1 MSKIK
6 LEYIWLDG
14 YNPEQNIRSKTKI
27 LDKKEIEDGLKVENL
42 PVWSFDGSSTKQA
55 TGDKSDC
62 LLQPVYMIKDPTRPE
77 GYLVLCEVLNPDWTP
92 HESNTRHKLREL
104 SKVSKKHQFWFG
116 FEQEYVLTNIQ
127 GKPLGFPTLGYPKPQ
142 GEFYCGIG
150 SQNIEGRDV
159 VEEHLDLCLDA
170 GLDITGINAEV
181 MIGQWEYQLM
191 GKDSLKA
198 ADDLIL
204 SRYILTKTM
213 ERYQVVVDIKPKPIE
228 GDWNGSGM
236 HVNFSTKETR
246 DKGGEEMFNS
256 ICDTLG
262 FYHQEHI
269 EVYGNDNEKRL
280 TGLHETQSIDKFS
293 YGVSDRGSSIR
304 IPISTVKNNWKGY
317 LEDRRPASNGDPY
330 LILEKLVSNVS
341 SALTTKKKQECLE
354 LKK

>member
-27 LDKKEIEDGLKVENL
+27 LDSKELEDGLKVENL

-55 TGDKSDC
+55 EGDNSDC
-62 LLQPVYMIKDPTRPE
+62 LLQPVYMVKDTSRE
-77 GYLVLCEVLNPDWTP
+77 AGYIVLCEVLNPDWTP
-92 HESNTRHKLREL
+92 HKSNTRHKLREL
-104 SKVSKKHQFWFG
+104 SKLGNKHNFWFA
-116 FEQEYVLTNIQ
+116 FEQEYVLTNVQ
-127 GKPLGFPTLGYPKPQ
+127 DKPLGFPTIGYPDPQ
-142 GEFYCGIG
+142 GEYYCGIG
-150 SQNIEGRDV
+150 AGKVEGRDL
-159 VEEHLDLCLDA
+159 VEEHLDICLDT

-191 GKDSLKA
+191 SKNTLKA
-198 ADDLIL
+198 ADELII
-204 SRYILTKTM
+204 SRYLLLKLM
-213 ERYQVVVDIKPKPIE
+213 ERYQVVVNLTPKPVE

-246 DKGGEEMFNS
+246 EIGGKKLFYD
-256 ICDTLG
+256 ICESLG
-262 FYHQEHI
+262 FYHKEHI
-269 EVYGNDNEKRL
+269 DVYGANNDKRL

-293 YGVSDRGSSIR
+293 FGVSDRGSSIR

-330 LILEKLVSNVS
+330 LILERLVRTVS
-341 SALTTKKKQECLE
+341 ESLKTQNLQEA
-354 LKK
+354 

>member
-27 LDKKEIEDGLKVENL
+27 INSSELDNGIKIEDL

-55 TGDKSDC
+55 SGDRSDC
-62 LLQPVYMIKDPTRPE
+62 LLQPVSLIKDPTRTN
-77 GYLVLCEVLNPDWTP
+77 GYIVLCEVLNADWSP
-92 HESNTRHKLREL
+92 HKSNTRHKLRLL
-104 SKVSKKHQFWFG
+104 SKNTNKHNFWFA

-127 GKPLGFPTLGYPKPQ
+127 GKPLGFPTIGYPNPQ
-142 GEFYCGIG
+142 GKYYCGIG
-150 SQNIEGRDV
+150 TENVEGRDV
-159 VEEHLDLCLDA
+159 VEEHLDLCLEA

-181 MIGQWEYQLM
+181 MVGQWEYQLM

-198 ADDLIL
+198 ADDLIF
-204 SRYILTKTM
+204 SRYLLIRSM
-213 ERYQVVVDIKPKPIE
+213 EKFGVVVDLTPKPVE

-246 DKGGEEMFNS
+246 EKGGKDMFEN
-256 ICDTLG
+256 ICDSLG
-262 FYHQEHI
+262 FYHDEHI
-269 EVYGNDNEKRL
+269 EVYGVGNEKRL

-293 YGVSDRGSSIR
+293 YGISDRGSSIR
-304 IPISTVKNNWKGY
+304 IPISTVKNDWKGY

-330 LILEKLVSNVS
+330 LILEKLVISVS
-341 SALTTKKKQECLE
+341 SALKTSKAQNLV
-354 LKK
+354 

>member
-27 LDKKEIEDGLKVENL
+27 LDTKELEDGLKVENL

-55 TGDKSDC
+55 TGDNSDC
-62 LLQPVYMIKDPTRPE
+62 LLQPVYMVKDPSRGE
-77 GYLVLCEVLNPDWTP
+77 GSYLVLCEVLNPDWTP
-92 HESNTRHKLREL
+92 HKSNTRHKLREL
-104 SKVSKKHQFWFG
+104 SRVATKHEFWFA

-127 GKPLGFPTLGYPKPQ
+127 GKPVGFPTIGYPKPQ

-150 SQNIEGRDV
+150 AENVEGRDL
-159 VEEHLDLCLDA
+159 VEEHLDMCLEA

-181 MIGQWEYQLM
+181 MVGQWEYQLM
-191 GKDSLKA
+191 SKNAMKA

-204 SRYILTKTM
+204 SRYLLTKSM
-213 ERYQVVVDIKPKPIE
+213 ERYQVVVELTPKPVE

-246 DKGGEEMFNS
+246 ETGGKEMFEN
-256 ICDTLG
+256 ICDTLEVW
-262 FYHQEHI
+262 HEDHI
-269 EVYGNDNEKRL
+269 AVYGAHNEKRL

-304 IPISTVKNNWKGY
+304 IPISTVKNDWKGY

-330 LILEKLVSNVS
+330 LILEKLVTNVA
-341 SALTTKKKQECLE
+341 SALTTKKLE
-354 LKK
+354 NTTS